1 MDRPRDDI
9 FKTLLLVAAI
19 CVGAVFVSMV
29 LHKAFVDITA
39 LAYKHADE
47 GFWSALAKY
56 FLRNLA
62 GGG

>member
-1 MDRPRDDI
+1 MDRQTDDA
-9 FKTLLLVAAI
+9 FKTLLLVLAI

-29 LHKAFVDITA
+29 LHKAFVHIAA
-39 LAYKHADE
+39 LAHKHAE
-47 GFWSALAKY
+47 GGFWVALLQY